1 MFALIVDER
10 GLVEEPWDI
19 EIIRS
24 EASDADIR
32 RVLDSHPDVA
42 SYATSNWL
50 RAELP
55 DDRGG
60 ARRGYDLRALGGDT
74 EQAGY
79 PIIEGRMPAGPGE
92 AVVGRGLFDELG
104 LQLGDQLTIEAIS
117 DPFNETSGTPLTL
130 TVVGTYVEPE
140 NEGEVVLFSAE
151 TAQQLFPGMQPET
164 YEVMMRDGA
173 DWDALLAELQAATNF
188 GVDIEQAE
196 RGTPGEL
203 TTLRGIIYGLSAVLL
218 IIGIAN
224 TLTTMLLNV
233 RERVRDIGIF
243 KAIGMTPRQVVGSVA
258 AGVSLLTLLATLI
271 GIPLGLLVY
280 RGLFVLVGE
289 NMAQADPQLYT
300 APSWI
305 GLMLIV
311 PGALVVTALSS
322 IVPARR
328 AAAVQVT
335 EVLRYE

>member
-1 MFALIVDER
+1 
-10 GLVEEPWDI
+10 
-19 EIIRS
+19 
-24 EASDADIR
+24 
-32 RVLDSHPDVA
+32 
-42 SYATSNWL
+42 
-50 RAELP
+50 
-55 DDRGG
+55 
-60 ARRGYDLRALGGDT
+60 
-74 EQAGY
+74 
-79 PIIEGRMPAGPGE
+79 
-92 AVVGRGLFDELG
+92 VVGRGLFDELG

-140 NEGEVVLFSAE
+140 NEGEVILFSVE
-151 TAQQLFPGMQPET
+151 TAKQLLPGLQPET